1 MEHTLT
7 VGFQTLERNRYLYD
21 VNTGTVMPDN
31 GILGSALTLLESGMT
46 EDEAELALLKEHP
59 DAAVRGTF
67 RFLRRWRAAY
77 TGFGAQKA
85 APEIPDPDAQRVQDE
100 YDSGATYLMVLNVTE
115 NCNFR
120 CKYCYLTEEYE
131 FTRNRTANR
140 MSFETAKRAMDR
152 YFDYLAKLCRRIPNK
167 KAGITIYGGEPL
179 LEIELVRQIVAYCR
193 AHEPVPIIL
202 NMTTNGYL
210 LTDEIA
216 DFVVE
221 NEIHLAVSLDGSE
234 GNHDRNRVLTGE
246 RGSHE
251 RVIRNLMRFHERHPD
266 YTDIGVISVY
276 DTATDLLE
284 NERFFA
290 ENDLPPI
297 FFINE
302 VSATNTNYY
311 DRFTDDDV
319 RHFHEVHDRMLR
331 RYIKAK
337 QNNEEMSNYLQMLF
351 EAPISLTVMRLRHL
365 DTKSA
370 LLPYTNTCVPGMKL
384 SIRTDGTVD
393 ICERINST
401 FPIGDLE
408 HGLDMDAISR
418 IIRMYNES
426 VTAECEG
433 CDAKNNCPLC
443 FAYTNGNGDFR
454 IRPRFC
460 ENWRRLQKEKF
471 AVVYSILEK
480 NSTAFDN
487 LHNNL
492 SSSFLFRA

>member
-1 MEHTLT
+1 
-7 VGFQTLERNRYLYD
+7 
-21 VNTGTVMPDN
+21 
-31 GILGSALTLLESGMT
+31 
-46 EDEAELALLKEHP
+46 
-59 DAAVRGTF
+59 
-67 RFLRRWRAAY
+67 
-77 TGFGAQKA
+77 
-85 APEIPDPDAQRVQDE
+85 
-100 YDSGATYLMVLNVTE
+100 
-115 NCNFR
+115 
-120 CKYCYLTEEYE
+120 
-131 FTRNRTANR
+131 
-140 MSFETAKRAMDR
+140 
-152 YFDYLAKLCRRIPNK
+152 
-167 KAGITIYGGEPL
+167 
-179 LEIELVRQIVAYCR
+179 
-193 AHEPVPIIL
+193 
-202 NMTTNGYL
+202 
-210 LTDEIA
+210 
-216 DFVVE
+216 
-221 NEIHLAVSLDGSE
+221 
-234 GNHDRNRVLTGE
+234 
-246 RGSHE
+246 
-251 RVIRNLMRFHERHPD
+251 MRFHERHPD

-443 FAYTNGNGDFR
+443 FAYTRTGAGCKRRNSRLSTRFWRR
-454 IRPRFC
+454 IRPRLTIC
-460 ENWRRLQKEKF
+460 TTTSARRSCSGHDGSKIRKVQLCHIS
-471 AVVYSILEK
+471 A
-480 NSTAFDN
+480 
-487 LHNNL
+487 
-492 SSSFLFRA
+492 SSRM